1 MKKRLICTAL
11 CALGV
16 AVVFAQENPAEFSE
30 RADVLSL
37 TVEDAVQYALNNS
50 KSLKSAAIDLEIKK
64 RAKDYSWNTFLP
76 SLSASATAART
87 NYSTAYNSAVSGIT
101 SGAASA
107 FAGGYT
113 AAGENAA
120 KAAYGSVIK
129 KLDDYDDNE
138 QNHWVLQGN
147 VAAQW
152 NFNLAM
158 VESIKIAKNQYE
170 SGNLT
175 WEQTSR
181 ETEVNIRKL
190 FYGLLLQQENV
201 SIQKESLSN
210 AESRWRQA
218 ERLYNSGSVPR
229 LQMLNARVTYE
240 NKKPEILNAEN
251 SLKQSKEMFAFLLG
265 LSYGEDFELVG
276 AIEFSYVDVNADEL
290 FRTYIDQNRD
300 IQDLRKKK
308 DLLDLSIRAKQLSTF
323 TPSLSVNWNYNPTLY
338 AMGEWSDSDL
348 GIGEAKDGGAL
359 SFTLVYSNLF
369 DMLPFSSNMQGIK
382 DLKQQRTQL
391 QLGMEQLY
399 QNTEIEI
406 HKLVDSLNVAKE
418 NIEAMERN
426 VSIAQ
431 EAYESTLKSYNA
443 GQTERL
449 ELQDSE
455 TQLNQAKLGL
465 LSEKNNYISA
475 LLDLETKLNISLK

>member
-76 SLSASATAART
+76 SLSASATAARQ
-87 NYSTAYNSAVSGIT
+87 NSIESTL
-101 SGAASA
+101 ASA
-107 FAGGYT
+107 NSSIQIMNTMSQLHQGALGT
-113 AAGENAA
+113 
-120 KAAYGSVIK
+120 
-129 KLDDYDDNE
+129 YDLLEDE
-138 QNHWVLQGN
+138 EKNHWAVVGN

-240 NKKPEILNAEN
+240 NKKPEVLNAEN